1 MTPTTNPSEQ
11 DYCTG
16 LSPQAMTPIRRRGYP
31 QRAAALSIGRPPIF
45 IAFFA
50 INAVLVAYCLRIVHR
65 GPVKTDD
72 TGGGA

>member
-1 MTPTTNPSEQ
+1 
-11 DYCTG
+11 
-16 LSPQAMTPIRRRGYP
+16 MTPIRRRGYP